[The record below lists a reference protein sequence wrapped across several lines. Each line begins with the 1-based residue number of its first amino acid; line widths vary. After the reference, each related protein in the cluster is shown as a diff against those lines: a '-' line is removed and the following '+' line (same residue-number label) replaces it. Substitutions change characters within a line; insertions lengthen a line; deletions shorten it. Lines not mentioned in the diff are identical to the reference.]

1 MKEDF
6 IKRVDPKE
14 IRKYQKKI
22 LKQYDENK
30 KLYDEFLKE
39 LEKLIINLLKAK
51 NIKLH
56 QVKSRLKERDS
67 LEEKILK
74 KAIIKN
80 NGKYQLYTTIEDITD
95 VCALRI
101 ILLDESEIE
110 PVLALLREE
119 FEIDDDNTKDQRIK
133 DLNKFGY
140 LSHHTVLSLNK
151 TRCQLV
157 EYENF
162 KSLKLEVQTRS
173 ILQHTWAEIEHGLNY
188 KSEKK
193 LDDILHRHLNRLAAT
208 LELIEHGFKQIIK
221 NHNDIS
227 TKETPINEVSLY
239 GMINTNIKI
248 KKLDNLLINMK
259 NKKETLTPDLELY
272 ELIIKNLKLLN
283 INSIEKLN
291 QSLEKNFSN
300 LKFFIEQFSGD
311 EITYLNEK
319 GECLIYL
326 CLHEAFNQL
335 KEDDLLNYMKEIS
348 KNYLSIINLH
358 KRVQTLKQFNLEGE
372 I

>member
-1 MKEDF
+1 MKRYF
-6 IKRVDPKE
+6 LKRVDSKE
-14 IRKYQKKI
+14 IQKYQKKI
-22 LKQYDENK
+22 LKQYDENE
-30 KLYDEFLKE
+30 KLYNEFLNK
-39 LEKLIINLLKAK
+39 LEKLIENLLKVK

-67 LEEKILK
+67 LGKKILK

-80 NGKYQLYTTIEDITD
+80 DGKYHLYTTIEDITD

-101 ILLDESEIE
+101 VLLDESEIE

-119 FEIDDDNTKDQRIK
+119 FEIDDDNTNDQRIK
-133 DLNKFGY
+133 DPNKFGY

-193 LDDILHRHLNRLAAT
+193 LDDNLHRHLNRLAAT

-227 TKETPINEVSLY
+227 MQETPINEISLY
-239 GMINTNIKI
+239 RMINSNVKI
-248 KKLDNLLINMK
+248 KELDNLLIQIQYE
-259 NKKETLTPDLELY
+259 KEMPMPDVELY
-272 ELIIKNLKLLN
+272 ELIIKNLKLLS

-291 QSLEKNFSN
+291 QSLKKDFSN
-300 LKFFIEQFSGD
+300 LKIFIEQFSGN
-311 EITYLNEK
+311 EMGYMNEK
-319 GECLIYL
+319 GECLVYL
-326 CLHEAFNQL
+326 CLYKAFNQFEGDDLSNFL
-335 KEDDLLNYMKEIS
+335 KEFS
-348 KNYLSIINLH
+348 KNYLSIMNLY
-358 KRVQTLKQFNLEGE
+358 KRVRTLKQLNLKGE
-372 I
+372 L

>member
-1 MKEDF
+1 MKKVFD
-6 IKRVDPKE
+6 KRVDPEK
-14 IRKYQKKI
+14 IRSYQKKI
-22 LKQYDENK
+22 LEQYDKNK

-39 LEKLIINLLKAK
+39 LEKLIINLLKIK

-74 KAIIKN
+74 KAIIKS

-119 FEIDDDNTKDQRIK
+119 FEIDNDNTKDQRIK

-140 LSHHTVLSLNK
+140 LSYHTVLSLNK
-151 TRCQLV
+151 IRCQLV

-193 LDDILHRHLNRLAAT
+193 LDDNLHRHLNRLAAT

-221 NHNDIS
+221 NHDDIS

-239 GMINTNIKI
+239 RMINTDVKI
-248 KKLDNLLINMK
+248 QELDNLLIKMQ
-259 NKKETLTPDLELY
+259 NKKETLTPDLELF
-272 ELIIKNLKLLN
+272 ELIIKNLKLLS

-291 QSLEKNFSN
+291 QSLEKNFCN

-311 EITYLNEK
+311 EMAYLNEK
-319 GECLIYL
+319 GECLIYV
-326 CLHEAFNQL
+326 CFYEACKQL
-335 KEDDLLNYMKEIS
+335 EENDLLNFLKEFS
-348 KNYLSIINLH
+348 KNYLSIINLY
-358 KRVQTLKQFNLEGE
+358 KRVHTLKQLNLKGE